1 MIPII
6 HEAEHDYHGKAR
18 HYLSSH
24 QLADFRKCPEL
35 LHRKRSG
42 LIPDSQSSAYLIGR
56 AAHCLILEG
65 EAEFDGR
72 YLIGGG
78 PINDRTGKPFG
89 RETKA
94 FADWKA
100 DEPRDVI
107 NDTQGADVILMADAV
122 AAHPEAQVL
131 LAAGEP
137 EAVVRIDYCGSPSQ
151 IRMGW
156 WRPGGLVDGTAADVP
171 RFVDLKTC
179 DDLDWFEADARR
191 FGYLHQM
198 AFYAGVIEAASNV
211 FPNVSIIA
219 VEKKEPY
226 RCGVWEVGRAS
237 LQLARR
243 ENEAAIREFQ
253 KCEASGEWP
262 TRYEKVRVLEMAV

>member
-6 HEAEHDYHGKAR
+6 HEAEHEYHGKAK

-35 LHRKRSG
+35 LRRKRSG

-56 AAHCLILEG
+56 ATHCLILEG
-65 EAEFDGR
+65 EVEFDDR

-78 PINDRTGKPFG
+78 PVNDRTGKPFG

-94 FADWKA
+94 FAEWKA

-107 NDTQGADVILMADAV
+107 SDTQGADVIRMADAV
-122 AAHPEAQVL
+122 ATHPEAQAL
-131 LAAGEP
+131 LSTGEP

-151 IRMGW
+151 IRMDW
-156 WRPGGLVDGTAADVP
+156 WRSDSP

-198 AFYAGVIEAASNV
+198 AFYAGVIEAAGHV

-219 VEKKEPY
+219 VEKKNPIAAPS
-226 RCGVWEVGRAS
+226 GKSAGRVCSWPDVRTRRPFAS
-237 LQLARR
+237 FRSARR
-243 ENEAAIREFQ
+243 PACGRPATKRSA
-253 KCEASGEWP
+253 CW
-262 TRYEKVRVLEMAV
+262 RR